1 MAVNDRGYIE
11 VDVKMRQIGD
21 NIYIIDEESL
31 FVRKLRILEIDGDV
45 YRCQNRRTDRIL
57 EVFESET
64 TIYDT
69 KEEARAVIRKKKN
82 KKNFII
88 VLVYLFILVSFL
100 GLIAVTVLAGM

>member
-1 MAVNDRGYIE
+1 
-11 VDVKMRQIGD
+11 MRQIGD
-21 NIYIIDEESL
+21 NIYIIDEERL
-31 FVRKLRILEIDGDV
+31 FVRKLRILEINGDV

-57 EVFESET
+57 EISEYET

-88 VLVYLFILVSFL
+88 ALVFLLILVSFL
-100 GLIAVTVLAGM
+100 GLIAVAVLAGM

>member
-1 MAVNDRGYIE
+1 
-11 VDVKMRQIGD
+11 MRQIGD
-21 NIYIIDEESL
+21 NIYIIDAESL

-82 KKNFII
+82 KKNFVIL
-88 VLVYLFILVSFL
+88 LVILFIMLSVIGVIL
-100 GLIAVTVLAGM
+100 MGVLSEIML